1 MNEPNGLLQ
10 KADERVTKKSRAFK
24 FAFVSLCACNFISI
38 LDTVIIA
45 SALPAIAHALNATS
59 NQAYWCGTG
68 FLFAEAALQPV
79 YGALSEIFGRK
90 ICLII
95 ALAIF
100 TLGSLLCAVAQNIS
114 WLIAAR
120 VVQGL
125 GAGGISV
132 LVTMIVAD
140 MVALRERSKYIGI
153 MALGSAVALVSGY
166 VLGAAIAGRSTW
178 RLVFY
183 INLPI
188 CIPSLLGI
196 MKFLNLKPTTLS
208 VKENIRRAD
217 WLGMFI
223 LTASMISL
231 LFGVTSGGVLY
242 PWRSAN
248 VLAPLIIGGI
258 GTVLFFV
265 FEGIIAKNPMMPL
278 RLFGNR
284 TSLSAYF
291 TSFVLGLTLWAM
303 EYYLI
308 LYFLVTRQKS
318 LLGAAVD
325 ILPGTATVPVAA
337 AVAGFVIAST
347 HHFRNINSIAL
358 ILLTVGLGLTSL
370 LRPNSNKG
378 VQFGFQILY
387 GIGGGILFP
396 GKQIAVQASQADED
410 VPMGTALTTF
420 TISLGE
426 AFGVAIGGSIFQNT
440 WDSRVASSH
449 RAGLIPT
456 SYILPHEQA
465 EQAGSLI
472 KGFPDDVQVVYRRIM
487 SECINAIFIV
497 LAVFA
502 ALAALGSFVSKNISL
517 DRDSTSAQEF
527 VEVSKVEALE
537 LAVATTGSGVVL
549 KSAE

>member
-1 MNEPNGLLQ
+1 MNDPNGLLQ
-10 KADERVTKKSRAFK
+10 KADGRVTKKSRAFK

-45 SALPAIAHALNATS
+45 SALPAIAHALDATS

-95 ALAIF
+95 ALATF

-178 RLVFY
+178 RL
-183 INLPI
+183 
-188 CIPSLLGI
+188 
-196 MKFLNLKPTTLS
+196 TTRLS

-258 GTVLFFV
+258 GTFLFFV

-278 RLFGNR
+278 RLFSNR

-396 GKQIAVQASQADED
+396 GKQIAVQASQADVD

-440 WDSRVASSH
+440 WDSRVASGH
-449 RAGLIPT
+449 GAGLIPT
-456 SYILPHEQA
+456 SYILPHEEA

-472 KGFPDDVQVVYRRIM
+472 KGFPNDVQVVYRSIM

-527 VEVSKVEALE
+527 VELSKVEALE
-537 LAVATTGSGVVL
+537 LAVATTGSGVL
-549 KSAE
+549 SKSVE